1 MVMEEQLPVI
11 RCSICHKSEN
21 EVRALIVA
29 TAVWLCDECVGIE
42 ILEEDTLKDRSVSAR
57 TLTNMETLR
66 LIDTLHDEIRNQSG
80 EFGPPDALESIK
92 TFRLTAQ
99 DPLQDLSLYFN
110 FVWGLRERL
119 RPRA

>member
-1 MVMEEQLPVI
+1 MMEEQLSVI

-42 ILEEDTLKDRSVSAR
+42 IQEEDKIKDRSVSAR
-57 TLTNMETLR
+57 TLTTMETLR
-66 LIDTLHDEIRNQSG
+66 LIETLHDEIRNQSG
-80 EFGPPDALESIK
+80 EFGPSDALAWIK
-92 TFRLTAQ
+92 TFGLTAQ